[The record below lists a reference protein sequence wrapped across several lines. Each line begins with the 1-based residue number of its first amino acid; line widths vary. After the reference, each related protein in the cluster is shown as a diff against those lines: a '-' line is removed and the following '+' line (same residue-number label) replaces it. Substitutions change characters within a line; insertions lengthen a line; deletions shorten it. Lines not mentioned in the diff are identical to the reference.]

1 MNRQYPQLDNEMQF
15 RLDQINK
22 IPYFLIAEICE
33 REKMS

>member
-1 MNRQYPQLDNEMQF
+1 MSSINNEMQI